1 MKRHLLLC
9 CLIGIMSILGY
20 FYFQRKIIFID
31 HPTIEINSP
40 FYYKKYIKKVKNGS
54 INDVTYNANDLNN
67 QTLGHYTVTYF
78 FKGKTYHLKIEVIDT
93 KKPTIKESESLKIEK
108 GKSYDL
114 KKGII
119 IKDNS
124 NQYNL
129 TIDTNDFNPNQIG
142 NYTIYYKANDLS
154 NNQTTFKRKVT
165 VVKKIEIG
173 THIESNKKIVYL
185 TFDDGPSQNTDRI
198 LKILKKY
205 NAKATFFVTGCHQE
219 YNQYIIE
226 AYKQGH
232 TIGLHSYLHE
242 YQDIYSS
249 KDAYFKDLK
258 KIKQMVK
265 QLIGIQVHYIRFP
278 GGSSNRISK
287 NYCHGIMSQLTR
299 EVIKQGY
306 QYYDWNG
313 SSGDGSVRTTEELVA
328 QATSF
333 DSNNIILLCH
343 DSHGK
348 QTTVEALPQIVEH
361 YQSLGYTFKALD
373 RDSFVAHHGVN
384 N

>member
-1 MKRHLLLC
+1 M
-9 CLIGIMSILGY
+9 
-20 FYFQRKIIFID
+20 
-31 HPTIEINSP
+31 
-40 FYYKKYIKKVKNGS
+40 
-54 INDVTYNANDLNN
+54 
-67 QTLGHYTVTYF
+67 TYF

-205 NAKATFFVTGCHQE
+205 NAKATFFVTGC
-219 YNQYIIE
+219 
-226 AYKQGH
+226 
-232 TIGLHSYLHE
+232 S
-242 YQDIYSS
+242 
-249 KDAYFKDLK
+249 
-258 KIKQMVK
+258 
-265 QLIGIQVHYIRFP
+265 FP
-278 GGSSNRISK
+278 
-287 NYCHGIMSQLTR
+287 
-299 EVIKQGY
+299 
-306 QYYDWNG
+306 
-313 SSGDGSVRTTEELVA
+313 
-328 QATSF
+328 
-333 DSNNIILLCH
+333 
-343 DSHGK
+343 
-348 QTTVEALPQIVEH
+348 
-361 YQSLGYTFKALD
+361 SLY
-373 RDSFVAHHGVN
+373 H
-384 N
+384 